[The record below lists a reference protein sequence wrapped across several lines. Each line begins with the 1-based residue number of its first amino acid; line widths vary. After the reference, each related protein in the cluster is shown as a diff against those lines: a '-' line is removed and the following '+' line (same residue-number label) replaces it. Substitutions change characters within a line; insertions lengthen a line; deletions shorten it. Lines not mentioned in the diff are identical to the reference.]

1 MFPFKENQP
10 LSRSRSNGGH
20 TAGRVIMLFAAAAL
34 IGFLGWSGVA
44 RLSWISLLYPFLYLQ
59 SRSRLEAFSAAFYY
73 AGATW
78 SVIPG
83 SAVFF
88 GTNTS
93 SALPLLF
100 FLGGIALGSLP
111 WLLLYHRRV
120 IEVSAIAALAVLA
133 LPPLS

>member
-10 LSRSRSNGGH
+10 LSRSRSNGSH
-20 TAGRVIMLFAAAAL
+20 TAGRAVMLFAAAAL

-59 SRSRLEAFSAAFYY
+59 SRSRLEAFSAVFYY

-88 GTNTS
+88 GTNASFAASVASLPRLHCARQS
-93 SALPLLF
+93 S
-100 FLGGIALGSLP
+100 LGSA
-111 WLLLYHRRV
+111 
-120 IEVSAIAALAVLA
+120 VS
-133 LPPLS
+133 PPVH